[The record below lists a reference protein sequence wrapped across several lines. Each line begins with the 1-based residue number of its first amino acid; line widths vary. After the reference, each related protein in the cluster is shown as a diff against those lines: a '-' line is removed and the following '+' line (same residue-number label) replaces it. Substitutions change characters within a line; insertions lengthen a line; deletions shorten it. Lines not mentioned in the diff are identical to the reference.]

1 MTTEGIRPHKLIEI
15 PQTGQATFY
24 TCGVAVLQSLLYHNG
39 IEYTQDDILPS
50 VESTPEHGTGIV
62 LMNRF
67 LNENGIDAEIRRNI
81 TLQELR
87 GCIDHGHTVICLM
100 QAWNEDSGHD
110 YSDDWNDGHYVV
122 AVGYNDDR
130 IYFMDPYTIANY
142 AYIDNDDFLV
152 RWHALNGG
160 VRYLNTGIIVSNP
173 KPVYRRDAFIKME

>member
-1 MTTEGIRPHKLIEI
+1 MTTGGFKPFKLIKI

-39 IEYTQDDILPS
+39 IEYSQDEILPA
-50 VESTPEHGTGIV
+50 VGSTPEHGTGII

-67 LNENGIDAEIRRNI
+67 LNESGVDAEIRRNI

-87 GCIDHGHTVICLM
+87 DCIDRGRPVICII
-100 QAWNEDSGHD
+100 QAWNENIGHD
-110 YSDDWNDGHYVV
+110 YSDDWNNGHYVV
-122 AVGYNDDR
+122 AIGYDDDR

-160 VRYLNTGIIVSNP
+160 VRYLNTGIVVSNL
-173 KPVYRRDAFIKME
+173 KPVYEPDAFIRME